1 MRFIEYLKKSFY
13 LPILALIMIILAF
26 IFNTPKEIFVGY
38 KNILLS
44 SSILTTD
51 YIAIGTLGGAL
62 VNAAS
67 ILILNLVI
75 LRLLNLRM
83 SGLSFFGKNILN
95 SLPIYIGIYL
105 YAFLNKIPV
114 KNLVISLLFSSGIS
128 PLVSYLIFGFDLAYY
143 ISIPLGIG
151 AGIVAGLMVPAISS
165 HTIKFHQGYNLFN
178 VGFSLGIISLA
189 FNGVLR
195 AFNLR
200 ASEISILSNDHNLF
214 LHHLLAIGFIFFIII
229 SLFLYLFVA
238 ILALV
243 LLIAG
248 IILNPK
254 SFKMIPDLYKRSG
267 RLVSD
272 YIRDYGVSIVM
283 INQASLLTFEILICL
298 IFKIELNGAIFG
310 TILAVSGF
318 AGSGLHLKNTSFV
331 MLGAILMCLVTKTNI
346 TSTSIIIG
354 ILFSA
359 GVAPI
364 AGRYGIVAGII
375 AGMLHIAILPLCRSF
390 QGGYDLYNNGF
401 CAGFVACILIAIIEA
416 FKKED

>member
-75 LRLLNLRM
+75 LKLLNLRM
-83 SGLSFFGKNILN
+83 SGLIYAALYMILGFSFFGKNILN

-105 YAFLNKIPV
+105 YAFINKIPV

-214 LHHLLAIGFIFFIII
+214 L
-229 SLFLYLFVA
+229 YLFVA

-298 IFKIELNGAIFG
+298 IFKIKLNGAIFG

-318 AGSGLHLKNTSFV
+318 ASAGLHLKNTSFV
-331 MLGAILMCLVTKTNI
+331 MLGAILMCLITKTNI

-375 AGMLHIAILPLCRSF
+375 AGMLHIVILPLCRSF

>member
-83 SGLSFFGKNILN
+83 SGLIYAALYMILGFSFFGKNILN

-105 YAFLNKIPV
+105 YAFINKIPV

-128 PLVSYLIFGFDLAYY
+128 PLVSYLIFGFNLAYY

-214 LHHLLAIGFIFFIII
+214 L
-229 SLFLYLFVA
+229 YLFVA
-238 ILALV
+238 ILALI

-318 AGSGLHLKNTSFV
+318 AGAGLHLKNTSFV
-331 MLGAILMCLVTKTNI
+331 MLGAILMCLITKTNI

>member
-83 SGLSFFGKNILN
+83 SGLIYAALYMILGFSFFGKNILN

-214 LHHLLAIGFIFFIII
+214 L
-229 SLFLYLFVA
+229 YLFVA

-254 SFKMIPDLYKRSG
+254 SFKMITDLYKRSG

-318 AGSGLHLKNTSFV
+318 AGAGLHLKNTSFV
-331 MLGAILMCLVTKTNI
+331 MLGAILMCLITKTNI

>member
-83 SGLSFFGKNILN
+83 SGLIYAALYMILGFSFFGKNILN
-95 SLPIYIGIYL
+95 SLPVYIGIYL

-200 ASEISILSNDHNLF
+200 ASEISILSNDHN
-214 LHHLLAIGFIFFIII
+214 
-229 SLFLYLFVA
+229 LFLYLFVA

>member
-83 SGLSFFGKNILN
+83 SGLIYAALYMILGFSFFGKNILN

-214 LHHLLAIGFIFFIII
+214 L
-229 SLFLYLFVA
+229 YLFVA

-318 AGSGLHLKNTSFV
+318 AGAGLHLKNTSFV
-331 MLGAILMCLVTKTNI
+331 MLGAILMCLITKTNI
-346 TSTSIIIG
+346 TSTSIIMG

>member
-83 SGLSFFGKNILN
+83 SGLIYAALYMILGFSFFGKNILN

-214 LHHLLAIGFIFFIII
+214 L
-229 SLFLYLFVA
+229 YLFVA

-248 IILNPK
+248 TILNPK

-318 AGSGLHLKNTSFV
+318 AGAGLHLKNTSFV
-331 MLGAILMCLVTKTNI
+331 MLGAILMCLITKTNI

-375 AGMLHIAILPLCRSF
+375 AGMLHIVILPLCRSF

>member
-13 LPILALIMIILAF
+13 LPILGLIMIILAF

-83 SGLSFFGKNILN
+83 SGLIYAALYMILGFSFFGKNILN

-214 LHHLLAIGFIFFIII
+214 L
-229 SLFLYLFVA
+229 YLFVA

-283 INQASLLTFEILICL
+283 INQASLLTFEIIICL

-318 AGSGLHLKNTSFV
+318 AGAGLHLKNTSFV

>member
-83 SGLSFFGKNILN
+83 SGLIYAALYMILGFSFFGKNILN

-200 ASEISILSNDHNLF
+200 ASEISILSNDHNV
-214 LHHLLAIGFIFFIII
+214 
-229 SLFLYLFVA
+229 FLYLFVA

-318 AGSGLHLKNTSFV
+318 AGAGLHLKNTSFV
-331 MLGAILMCLVTKTNI
+331 MLGAILMCLITKTNI

>member
-83 SGLSFFGKNILN
+83 SGLIYAALYMILGFSFFGKNILN

-151 AGIVAGLMVPAISS
+151 TGIVAGLMVPAISS

-200 ASEISILSNDHNLF
+200 ASEISILSNDHN
-214 LHHLLAIGFIFFIII
+214 
-229 SLFLYLFVA
+229 LFLYLFVA

-318 AGSGLHLKNTSFV
+318 AGAGLHLKNTSFV
-331 MLGAILMCLVTKTNI
+331 MLGAILMCLITKTNI

-375 AGMLHIAILPLCRSF
+375 AGMLHIVILPLCRSF

>member
-83 SGLSFFGKNILN
+83 SGLIYAALYMILGFSFFGKNILN

-105 YAFLNKIPV
+105 YAFINKIPV

-214 LHHLLAIGFIFFIII
+214 L
-229 SLFLYLFVA
+229 YLFVA

-243 LLIAG
+243 LLNAG

-298 IFKIELNGAIFG
+298 IFKIKLNGAIFG

-318 AGSGLHLKNTSFV
+318 AGAGLHLKNTSFV
-331 MLGAILMCLVTKTNI
+331 MLGAILMCLITKTNI

-375 AGMLHIAILPLCRSF
+375 AGMLHIVILPLCRSF

>member
-83 SGLSFFGKNILN
+83 SGLIYAALYMILGFSFFGKNILN

-214 LHHLLAIGFIFFIII
+214 L
-229 SLFLYLFVA
+229 YLFVA

-318 AGSGLHLKNTSFV
+318 ACSGLHLKNTSFV

>member
-1 MRFIEYLKKSFY
+1 MRFIEYLKKNFY

-83 SGLSFFGKNILN
+83 SGLIYAALYMILGFSFFGKNILN

-200 ASEISILSNDHNLF
+200 ASEISILSNNHN
-214 LHHLLAIGFIFFIII
+214 
-229 SLFLYLFVA
+229 LFLYLFVA

-318 AGSGLHLKNTSFV
+318 AGAGLHLKNTSFV
-331 MLGAILMCLVTKTNI
+331 MLGAILMCLITKTNI

>member
-83 SGLSFFGKNILN
+83 SGLIYAALYMILGFSFFGKNILN

-214 LHHLLAIGFIFFIII
+214 L
-229 SLFLYLFVA
+229 YLFVA

-318 AGSGLHLKNTSFV
+318 AGAGLHLKNTLFV
-331 MLGAILMCLVTKTNI
+331 MLGAILMCLITKTNI

>member
-83 SGLSFFGKNILN
+83 SGLIYAALYMILGFSFFGKNILN

-214 LHHLLAIGFIFFIII
+214 L
-229 SLFLYLFVA
+229 YLFVA

-318 AGSGLHLKNTSFV
+318 AGAGLHLKNTSFV
-331 MLGAILMCLVTKTNI
+331 MLGAILMCLITKTNI
-346 TSTSIIIG
+346 TSTSIIIV

-390 QGGYDLYNNGF
+390 QGGYDLYNNVF

>member
-83 SGLSFFGKNILN
+83 SGLIYAALYMILGFSFFGKNILN

-105 YAFLNKIPV
+105 YAFINKIPV

-128 PLVSYLIFGFDLAYY
+128 PLVSYLIFGFELAYY

-195 AFNLR
+195 AFNLK
-200 ASEISILSNDHNLF
+200 ASEISILSNDHN
-214 LHHLLAIGFIFFIII
+214 
-229 SLFLYLFVA
+229 LFLYLFVA

-318 AGSGLHLKNTSFV
+318 AGAGLHLKNTSFV
-331 MLGAILMCLVTKTNI
+331 MLGAILMCLITKTNI

>member
-83 SGLSFFGKNILN
+83 SGLIYAALYMILGFSFFGKNILN

-214 LHHLLAIGFIFFIII
+214 L
-229 SLFLYLFVA
+229 YLFVA

-318 AGSGLHLKNTSFV
+318 AGAGLHLKNTSFV
-331 MLGAILMCLVTKTNI
+331 MLGAILMCLITKTNI
-346 TSTSIIIG
+346 TSTTIIIG

>member
-83 SGLSFFGKNILN
+83 SGLIYAALYMILGFSFFGKNILN
-95 SLPIYIGIYL
+95 SLPIYIGICL

-128 PLVSYLIFGFDLAYY
+128 PLVSYLIFDFDLAYY

-200 ASEISILSNDHNLF
+200 ASEISILSNDHN
-214 LHHLLAIGFIFFIII
+214 
-229 SLFLYLFVA
+229 LFLYLFVA

-318 AGSGLHLKNTSFV
+318 AGAGLHLKNTSFV

>member
-83 SGLSFFGKNILN
+83 SGLIYAALYMILGFSFFGKNILN

-214 LHHLLAIGFIFFIII
+214 L
-229 SLFLYLFVA
+229 YLFVA

-254 SFKMIPDLYKRSG
+254 SFKKIPDLYKRSG

-318 AGSGLHLKNTSFV
+318 AGAGLHLKNTSFV
-331 MLGAILMCLVTKTNI
+331 MLGAILMCLITKTNI

>member
-62 VNAAS
+62 VNTAS

-83 SGLSFFGKNILN
+83 SGLIYAALYMILGFSFFGKNILN

-200 ASEISILSNDHNLF
+200 ASEISILSNDHN
-214 LHHLLAIGFIFFIII
+214 
-229 SLFLYLFVA
+229 LFLYLFVA

-364 AGRYGIVAGII
+364 AGRYGVVAGII

>member
-83 SGLSFFGKNILN
+83 SGLIYAALYMILGFSFFGKNILN

-214 LHHLLAIGFIFFIII
+214 L
-229 SLFLYLFVA
+229 YLFVA

-283 INQASLLTFEILICL
+283 INQASLLTFEIIICL

-318 AGSGLHLKNTSFV
+318 ASAGLHLKNTSFV

>member
-83 SGLSFFGKNILN
+83 SGLIYAALYMILGFSFFGKNILN

-214 LHHLLAIGFIFFIII
+214 L
-229 SLFLYLFVA
+229 YLFVA

-318 AGSGLHLKNTSFV
+318 AGAGLHLKNTSFV
-331 MLGAILMCLVTKTNI
+331 MLGAILMCLITKTNI

-416 FKKED
+416 FNNED

>member
-13 LPILALIMIILAF
+13 LPILALIIIILAF

-38 KNILLS
+38 KKILLS

-83 SGLSFFGKNILN
+83 SGLIYAALYMILGFSFFGKNILN

-214 LHHLLAIGFIFFIII
+214 L
-229 SLFLYLFVA
+229 YLFVA

-318 AGSGLHLKNTSFV
+318 AGAGLHLKNTSFV
-331 MLGAILMCLVTKTNI
+331 MLGAILMCLITKTNI

>member
-83 SGLSFFGKNILN
+83 SGLIYAALYMILGFSFFGKNILN

-151 AGIVAGLMVPAISS
+151 AGIIAGLMVPAISS

-214 LHHLLAIGFIFFIII
+214 L
-229 SLFLYLFVA
+229 YLFVA

-254 SFKMIPDLYKRSG
+254 SFKMIPNLYKRSG

-318 AGSGLHLKNTSFV
+318 AGAGLHLKNTSFV
-331 MLGAILMCLVTKTNI
+331 MLGAILMCLITKTNI

>member
-83 SGLSFFGKNILN
+83 SGLIYAALYMILGFSFFGKNILN

-214 LHHLLAIGFIFFIII
+214 L
-229 SLFLYLFVA
+229 YLFVA

-272 YIRDYGVSIVM
+272 YIRDYRVSIVM

-318 AGSGLHLKNTSFV
+318 AGAGLHLKNTSFV
-331 MLGAILMCLVTKTNI
+331 MLGAILMCLITKTNI

>member
-13 LPILALIMIILAF
+13 LPILALVMIILAF
-26 IFNTPKEIFVGY
+26 VFNTPKEIFLGY

-62 VNAAS
+62 FNAAS

-75 LRLLNLRM
+75 LRRLNLRM
-83 SGLSFFGKNILN
+83 SGLIYAALYMILGFSFFGKNILN
-95 SLPIYIGIYL
+95 SLPIYFGIYL
-105 YAFLNKIPV
+105 YALINKIPV

-178 VGFSLGIISLA
+178 VGFALGIISLA
-189 FNGVLR
+189 FNGILR
-195 AFNLR
+195 AFNLK
-200 ASEISILSNDHNLF
+200 ASEISILSNDH
-214 LHHLLAIGFIFFIII
+214 

-238 ILALV
+238 ILALI
-243 LLIAG
+243 LLVAG

-283 INQASLLTFEILICL
+283 INQASLLTLEILICL

-318 AGSGLHLKNTSFV
+318 AGAGLHLKNTSFV
-331 MLGAILMCLVTKTNI
+331 MLGAILMCLITRTNI

>member
-1 MRFIEYLKKSFY
+1 MQFIEYLKKSFY

-83 SGLSFFGKNILN
+83 SGLIYAALYMILGFSFFGKNILN

-214 LHHLLAIGFIFFIII
+214 L
-229 SLFLYLFVA
+229 YLFVA

-318 AGSGLHLKNTSFV
+318 AGAGLHLKNTSFV
-331 MLGAILMCLVTKTNI
+331 MLGAILMCLITKTNI

>member
-83 SGLSFFGKNILN
+83 SGLIYAALYMILGFSFFGKNILN

-214 LHHLLAIGFIFFIII
+214 L
-229 SLFLYLFVA
+229 YLFVA

-298 IFKIELNGAIFG
+298 IFKIELNGTIFG

-318 AGSGLHLKNTSFV
+318 AGAGLHLKNTSFV
-331 MLGAILMCLVTKTNI
+331 MLGAILMCLITKTNI

>member
-13 LPILALIMIILAF
+13 LPILALIIIILAF

-83 SGLSFFGKNILN
+83 SGLIYAALYMILGFSFFGKNILN

-214 LHHLLAIGFIFFIII
+214 L
-229 SLFLYLFVA
+229 YLFVA

-298 IFKIELNGAIFG
+298 IFKIEINGAIFG

-318 AGSGLHLKNTSFV
+318 AGAGLHLKNTSFV
-331 MLGAILMCLVTKTNI
+331 MLGAILMCLITKTNI

>member
-83 SGLSFFGKNILN
+83 SGLIYAALYMILGFSFFGKNILN

-114 KNLVISLLFSSGIS
+114 KNLVISLLFSGGIS

-200 ASEISILSNDHNLF
+200 ATEISILSNDHN
-214 LHHLLAIGFIFFIII
+214 
-229 SLFLYLFVA
+229 LFLYLFVA

-272 YIRDYGVSIVM
+272 YIRDYGASIVM

-318 AGSGLHLKNTSFV
+318 AGAGLHLKNTSFV
-331 MLGAILMCLVTKTNI
+331 MLGAILMCLITKTNI

>member
-83 SGLSFFGKNILN
+83 SGLIYAALYMILGFSFFGKNILN

-128 PLVSYLIFGFDLAYY
+128 PLVSYFIFGFDLAYY

-200 ASEISILSNDHNLF
+200 ASEISILSNDHN
-214 LHHLLAIGFIFFIII
+214 
-229 SLFLYLFVA
+229 LFLYLFVA

-318 AGSGLHLKNTSFV
+318 AGAGLHLKNTSFV
-331 MLGAILMCLVTKTNI
+331 MLGAILMCLITKTNI

>member
-1 MRFIEYLKKSFY
+1 MRFIEYLKKNFY

-83 SGLSFFGKNILN
+83 SGLIYAALYMILGFSFFGKNILN

-214 LHHLLAIGFIFFIII
+214 L
-229 SLFLYLFVA
+229 YLFVA

-318 AGSGLHLKNTSFV
+318 AGAGLHLKNTSFV
-331 MLGAILMCLVTKTNI
+331 MLGAILMCLITKTNI

>member
-26 IFNTPKEIFVGY
+26 IFNTPKEVFVGY

-83 SGLSFFGKNILN
+83 SGLIYAALYMILGFSFFGKNILN

-195 AFNLR
+195 AFSLR
-200 ASEISILSNDHNLF
+200 ASEISILSNDHN
-214 LHHLLAIGFIFFIII
+214 
-229 SLFLYLFVA
+229 LFLYLFVA

-318 AGSGLHLKNTSFV
+318 AGAGLHLKNTSFV
-331 MLGAILMCLVTKTNI
+331 MLGAILMCLITKTNI

>member
-1 MRFIEYLKKSFY
+1 MRFIEYFKKSFY

-83 SGLSFFGKNILN
+83 SGLIYAALYMILGFSFFGKNILN

-128 PLVSYLIFGFDLAYY
+128 PLVSYLIFDFDLAYY

-200 ASEISILSNDHNLF
+200 ASEISILSNDHN
-214 LHHLLAIGFIFFIII
+214 
-229 SLFLYLFVA
+229 LFLYLFVA

-318 AGSGLHLKNTSFV
+318 AGAGLHLKNTSFV

>member
-83 SGLSFFGKNILN
+83 SGLIYAALYMILGFSFFGKNILN
-95 SLPIYIGIYL
+95 SLPIYIGIYS

-214 LHHLLAIGFIFFIII
+214 L
-229 SLFLYLFVA
+229 YLFVA

-298 IFKIELNGAIFG
+298 IFKIKPNGAIFG

-318 AGSGLHLKNTSFV
+318 AGAGLHLKNTSFV
-331 MLGAILMCLVTKTNI
+331 MLGAILMCLITKTNI

>member
-51 YIAIGTLGGAL
+51 YIEIGTLGGAL

-83 SGLSFFGKNILN
+83 SGLIYAALYMILGFSFFGKNILN

-200 ASEISILSNDHNLF
+200 ASEISILSNDHN
-214 LHHLLAIGFIFFIII
+214 
-229 SLFLYLFVA
+229 LFLYLFVA

>member
-62 VNAAS
+62 VNTAS

-83 SGLSFFGKNILN
+83 SGLIYAALYMILGFSFFGKNILN

-214 LHHLLAIGFIFFIII
+214 L
-229 SLFLYLFVA
+229 YLFVA

-346 TSTSIIIG
+346 TSTSNIIG

>member
-62 VNAAS
+62 VNTAS
-67 ILILNLVI
+67 ILILNLLI

-83 SGLSFFGKNILN
+83 SGLIYAALYMILGFSFFGKNILN

-200 ASEISILSNDHNLF
+200 ASEISILSNDHN
-214 LHHLLAIGFIFFIII
+214 
-229 SLFLYLFVA
+229 LFLYLFVA

>member
-83 SGLSFFGKNILN
+83 SGLIYAALYMILGFSFFGKNILN

-128 PLVSYLIFGFDLAYY
+128 PLVSYLIFGFNLAYY

-200 ASEISILSNDHNLF
+200 ASEISILSNDHN
-214 LHHLLAIGFIFFIII
+214 
-229 SLFLYLFVA
+229 LFLYLFVA

-318 AGSGLHLKNTSFV
+318 AGAGLHLKNTSFV
-331 MLGAILMCLVTKTNI
+331 MLGAILMCLITKTNI

>member
-83 SGLSFFGKNILN
+83 SGLIYAALYMILGFSFFGKNILN

-214 LHHLLAIGFIFFIII
+214 L
-229 SLFLYLFVA
+229 YLFVA

-248 IILNPK
+248 IILNSK

-318 AGSGLHLKNTSFV
+318 AGAGLHLKNTSFV
-331 MLGAILMCLVTKTNI
+331 MLGAILMCLITKTNI